1 MSQARKSAIEALEIQ
16 QDFKDAICTALT
28 IELLSWIAASES
40 QFASA
45 AELANAAT
53 AVWTGLGTTVEAF
66 GPHLRADSVRVA
78 ETVRKQLGGH
88 RLAELAAKQPFM
100 TKDEAIA
107 KALGVTTPA
116 PKQAAVTSPLTAR
129 EREIA
134 VLVAEGL
141 SNRAIAQT
149 LVISPRT
156 VDGHV
161 EHILSKLGFVSRA
174 QIASWA
180 ARETV
185 PTPP

>member
-1 MSQARKSAIEALEIQ
+1 M
-16 QDFKDAICTALT
+16 T

-40 QFASA
+40 QFADA

-53 AVWTGLGTTVEAF
+53 AVWTGLGTTVDAF
-66 GPHLRADSVRVA
+66 GPHLRADSVRSA
-78 ETVRKQLGGH
+78 ETVRNHMGEH
-88 RLAELAAKQPFM
+88 RMAELAAKQPSM

-107 KALGVTTPA
+107 KALGVTPPA
-116 PKQAAVTSPLTAR
+116 RTQAAVTSPLTAR

-134 VLVAEGL
+134 ALVAEGL
-141 SNRAIAQT
+141 SNRAIAQA

-161 EHILSKLGFVSRA
+161 EHILSKLGFGSRA

-180 ARETV
+180 AREPV